1 MNYNHVS
8 ETSESYDPDSKVV
21 RSSQTVEQS
30 SSDSQSDGAANAV
43 SVANAL
49 PNAQTPPSTPGGGD
63 KSSSTRT
70 EETTNY
76 EISKVVKTSTLE
88 GGDIKKLS
96 VAVVV
101 DGESTTD
108 AAGKVA
114 YKPRSAK
121 EMAQIEALVKSAIG
135 FDAKRGD
142 QVQVTNMEFAR
153 LDTGP
158 VAPEEEPLLGFQAA
172 DWIKI
177 IKVAILS
184 LTALLIGFFVMRP
197 LISRMFSP
205 ASEMAAHVGA
215 FTPAQ
220 IAAGEASAHAAQAA
234 AGAAA
239 LPPPKENMIDVSRID
254 GQVRE
259 SSIKKVGEVVQAHP
273 DEALSI
279 LRTWLHEPA

>member
-30 SSDSQSDGAANAV
+30 SSDTQSDGAANAV

-76 EISKVVKTSTLE
+76 EISKTVKTSTLE

-101 DGESTTD
+101 DGDATTD
-108 AAGKVA
+108 TSGKTT
-114 YKPRSAK
+114 YKARTPK

-142 QVQVTNMEFAR
+142 QVQVTNMEFAH
-153 LDTGP
+153 LDAGP
-158 VAPEEEPLLGFQAA
+158 VTPEEEPLLGFQTG

-177 IKVAILS
+177 IEVAILS
-184 LTALLIGFFVMRP
+184 ITALLLGFFVMRP
-197 LISRMFSP
+197 LITRMFTPVSALP
-205 ASEMAAHVGA
+205 APA

-220 IAAGEASAHAAQAA
+220 IAAGEAQAANAAQ
-234 AGAAA
+234 GSGGPAA
-239 LPPPKENMIDVSRID
+239 LPAPKENMIDVSRID

-259 SSIKKVGEVVQAHP
+259 SSIKKVGEVVQSHP
-273 DEALSI
+273 EEALSI